1 MLLNA
6 SALAAVRVANQ
17 LTFQARKPKKIDAF
31 KLNTRVRL
39 LGKGGRHL
47 PCHPYGTSLAAT
59 HEPRQCTKTRE
70 EQPWRSWYKSPT
82 WKAIKRHRLAQEP
95 NCSCCAQEGRTVIAA
110 HVDHVEPH
118 LGEWFLF
125 AKYENTQSLCAHHYN
140 SKKRSW

>member
-1 MLLNA
+1 M
-6 SALAAVRVANQ
+6 SS
-17 LTFQARKPKKIDAF
+17 
-31 KLNTRVRL
+31 
-39 LGKGGRHL
+39 
-47 PCHPYGTSLAAT
+47 YGTSLAAT
-59 HEPRQCTKTRE
+59 HEPRQRTKARE